1 MLVMNLLQ
9 SLLGRAVQLE
19 FHHIDKLVSLQDKV
33 NASFAR
39 MIFHLGIEA
48 DKLEYDEK
56 HILIMQFLFADHFV
70 GSIRK
75 ETLQTAEEGVIITE
89 THGQISESQ
98 REIPPYLRSRKKG
111 AGNVQT
117 PLPLPGSE
125 NLNGTFQILH
135 HIPL

>member
-89 THGQISESQ
+89 THLTDKFLNLKGRFHLIYVRVK
-98 REIPPYLRSRKKG
+98 REQETYKPLFHFPVRK
-111 AGNVQT
+111 T
-117 PLPLPGSE
+117 
-125 NLNGTFQILH
+125 
-135 HIPL
+135 